1 MTTPTPINPPR
12 NSQRQRGAAILI
24 MTLILM
30 LGLITLFTFRMDRKA
45 PELEADRKT
54 AMALTQ
60 AKQALLG
67 RAAVNTASNG
77 DPRPGILPCP
87 DTHAR
92 GTPKEGE
99 ADSSCAINA
108 IGRLPWRTLDLPDL
122 GEGAYGRLWYKL
134 SGNFRGTNGVKVN
147 TATAGTLSVGVGG
160 PMLAAIVFAPGPSL
174 DGQVRDNANYN
185 NFLAY
190 LEGYANIGDT
200 NFNSA
205 PGRPIND
212 RLITI
217 LPSEIKN
224 VIVPMVAENMRIALD
239 AYFPAPSSYPA
250 SSSPPSFTFWVLNN
264 GWMSPVPLVNY
275 QGLSGSTAQLDFS
288 PGGCPTVYLYR
299 WDVGLNRTVM
309 SRSGKC

>member
-1 MTTPTPINPPR
+1 MTTSTPINPPR

-45 PELEADRKT
+45 PEFEADRKT
-54 AMALTQ
+54 AMALAQ
-60 AKQALLG
+60 AKEALLG
-67 RAAVNTASNG
+67 RAASHTSG
-77 DPRPGILPCP
+77 GSPRPGILPCP
-87 DTHAR
+87 DTHVR
-92 GTPKEGE
+92 GSFNEGV
-99 ADSSCAINA
+99 ADPNCNTNA
-108 IGRLPWRTLDLPDL
+108 LGRLPWRTLDLPDL
-122 GEGAYGRLWYKL
+122 GDGAYGRLWYKL
-134 SGNFRGTNGVKVN
+134 SVNFQGNVSVKVN

-160 PMLAAIVFAPGPSL
+160 PMLAAIVFAPGASL

-217 LPSEIKN
+217 LPSEINN
-224 VIVPMVAENMRIALD
+224 VIVPLVAEDVRISLD
-239 AYFPAPSSYPA
+239 GYTPAPLYPASFPAPVSA
-250 SSSPPSFTFWVLNN
+250 WVSIN
-264 GWMSPVPLVNY
+264 GWLPLISY
-275 QGLSGSTAQLDFS
+275 QKFSNATAQLDFS
-288 PGGCPTVYLYR
+288 VGGCPTVYQYI
-299 WDVGLNRTVM
+299 WDGGLNRTVM
-309 SRSGKC
+309 TRNGKC